1 MDLKIIPSIAL
12 KGGKPFFVY
21 SRSGEGNE
29 PDEPEDIEDAVE
41 DLGEDHGCV
50 HVLDMD
56 GIERDSLNYD
66 LIADLSAVATLWLEC
81 GSSDTERVMDAM
93 ITGAEYV
100 VIGTRFLRKL
110 KDLKGILDITENA
123 LFAIEWDGSLMS
135 SSSKISKMGIEALGR
150 EVKELG
156 IEKVLFTDVER
167 IKGKTGSVNYVA
179 ISDLV
184 SSGVEVYVSGGCV
197 LGDRDALERLKVS
210 GMVIEAGLLPK
221 VPKKGESEEGER

>member
-12 KGGKPFFVY
+12 KEGKPFFVY
-21 SRSGEGNE
+21 SRSGEGKE
-29 PDEPEDIEDAVE
+29 PDEPDDIEDAVE

-50 HVLDMD
+50 HVLDVD
-56 GIERDSLNYD
+56 GIERDSLNYE
-66 LIADLSAVATLWLEC
+66 LISDLSAVATLWLEC
-81 GSSDTERVMDAM
+81 GSSDTEGVMDAM

-110 KDLKGILDITENA
+110 KDLNGILDITENA
-123 LFAIEWDGSLMS
+123 LFAIEWDGSLVS

-156 IEKVLFTDVER
+156 IEKMLFTDVER

-197 LGDRDALERLKVS
+197 LEDRDALERLKVS

-221 VPKKGESEEGER
+221 VPKKGESEQGER